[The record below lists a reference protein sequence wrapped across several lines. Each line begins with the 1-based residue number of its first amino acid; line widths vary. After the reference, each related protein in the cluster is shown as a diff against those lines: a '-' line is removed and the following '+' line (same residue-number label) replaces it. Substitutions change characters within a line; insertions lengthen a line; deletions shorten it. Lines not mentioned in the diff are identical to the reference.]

1 MLICAACGTRHP
13 TSIPR
18 WRCDCGSY
26 LQLEGTGL
34 FQPESL
40 AGRPATVWR
49 YHEALGVDDP
59 ASRVTLGEGSTPLVA
74 VEFAGRDVLFKL
86 DCLSPTG
93 SFKDRGSAVM
103 LSKLSEWRVAEI
115 VEDSSGNAGAS
126 VAAYA
131 ARAGIAADVFVPA
144 SASAGK
150 LAQIEL
156 YGARLSRIEGTREQT
171 TAAAL
176 ERAARVF
183 YASHNW
189 SPYFAAGLKTAAY
202 EIAEQLHWRAP
213 DWVVAPVGGGGL
225 ILGLYQGFRE
235 LCDARI
241 VDRMPRLVAVQ
252 AEACAP
258 VYHAWTEKLD
268 EVRAVAKRATAAEGI
283 SIAQP
288 VKGRAIL
295 EAIRRSEGVARAVAE
310 SEIWDALGSLA
321 RRGLYVEPTS
331 AAAAAALPGLWDSG
345 VIRTGERV
353 VVELTG
359 TGLKA
364 TDKVREHFF
373 TEG

>member
-103 LSKLSEWRVAEI
+103 LSKLREWRVAEI

-171 TAAAL
+171 TAAA
-176 ERAARVF
+176 
-183 YASHNW
+183 S
-189 SPYFAAGLKTAAY
+189 S
-202 EIAEQLHWRAP
+202 AP
-213 DWVVAPVGGGGL
+213 
-225 ILGLYQGFRE
+225 RE
-235 LCDARI
+235 SS
-241 VDRMPRLVAVQ
+241 
-252 AEACAP
+252 
-258 VYHAWTEKLD
+258 T
-268 EVRAVAKRATAAEGI
+268 RATTGA
-283 SIAQP
+283 
-288 VKGRAIL
+288 
-295 EAIRRSEGVARAVAE
+295 
-310 SEIWDALGSLA
+310 
-321 RRGLYVEPTS
+321 PTS
-331 AAAAAALPGLWDSG
+331 SPVSRPRRTKSQSSSTGAPPTGSSLPWAAAA
-345 VIRTGERV
+345 
-353 VVELTG
+353 
-359 TGLKA
+359 
-364 TDKVREHFF
+364 
-373 TEG
+373 